1 VAWLAGIPAGP
12 VAVLAYWAHRGN
24 WKAPFDAQRFWD
36 RSFAPLGG
44 ALHGTWDAAVGFA
57 QVAVGPGHHVLATPL
72 PQQNGILSVPT
83 TLATIDLTDFAFFAF
98 AVVACVGAARRL
110 PLAYVAY
117 ALAALALPLSYP
129 VGPQPLMSLPRFELV
144 LVGLWMWWGRWLS
157 RHPRARVP
165 ALALSAAGLVAFT
178 AQFATWRF
186 VA

>member
-1 VAWLAGIPAGP
+1 
-12 VAVLAYWAHRGN
+12 VLAYWAHRGN

-110 PLAYVAY
+110 PLAYAAY
-117 ALAALALPLSYP
+117 AAVTLVVAASAPATFE
-129 VGPQPLMSLPRFELV
+129 PLMSMPRYVAV
-144 LVGLWMWWGRWLS
+144 LFPLQIWLAIWATDRGRLGQTLTVS
-157 RHPRARVP
+157 A
-165 ALALSAAGLVAFT
+165 ALLALLTAEFAGWRWVA
-178 AQFATWRF
+178 
-186 VA
+186 